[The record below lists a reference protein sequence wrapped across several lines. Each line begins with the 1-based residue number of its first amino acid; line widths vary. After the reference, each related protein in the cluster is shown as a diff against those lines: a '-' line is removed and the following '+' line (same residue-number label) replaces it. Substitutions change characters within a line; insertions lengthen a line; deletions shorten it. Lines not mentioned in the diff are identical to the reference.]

1 MNTLDRETIADHFK
15 SFQAQIY
22 ERIEGF
28 EDNKSFIK
36 EYIGSNY
43 DNGGKLKFND
53 NDPILNLALN
63 PFFLYL
69 INRQFFLL
77 HS

>member
-1 MNTLDRETIADHFK
+1 MNTLDKETIADHFK

-36 EYIGSNY
+36 DGWEKQNLGSGLSIVVDDGLVSVSY
-43 DNGGKLKFND
+43 THLR
-53 NDPILNLALN
+53 A
-63 PFFLYL
+63 
-69 INRQFFLL
+69 
-77 HS
+77 HET

>member
-22 ERIEGF
+22 EHIEGF

-36 EYIGSNY
+36 DGWEKQIIFLMQ
-43 DNGGKLKFND
+43 LK
-53 NDPILNLALN
+53 
-63 PFFLYL
+63 
-69 INRQFFLL
+69 RVQK
-77 HS
+77 

>member
-36 EYIGSNY
+36 ALGCENKNIASAGFSLGS
-43 DNGGKLKFND
+43 L
-53 NDPILNLALN
+53 P
-63 PFFLYL
+63 
-69 INRQFFLL
+69 
-77 HS
+77 

>member
-28 EDNKSFIK
+28 EDKKSLVFKNCTLEPEKHI
-36 EYIGSNY
+36 
-43 DNGGKLKFND
+43 
-53 NDPILNLALN
+53 IL
-63 PFFLYL
+63 
-69 INRQFFLL
+69 
-77 HS
+77 S